1 MEKYLSNYISNMG
14 LISKTNKKLMTTT
27 TTTKTR
33 HQEKNIVKK
42 WLTGLNR
49 EFSKDETQLAKKHRR
64 KCSISLVIRKT
75 QIKTSLRLHLGM
87 NGSDK

>member
-14 LISKTNKKLMTTT
+14 LISKTNKELMTTT

-42 WLTGLNR
+42 RLTGLNG
-49 EFSKDETQLAKKHRR
+49 EFSKDETQLAKKH
-64 KCSISLVIRKT
+64 
-75 QIKTSLRLHLGM
+75 
-87 NGSDK
+87 

>member
-14 LISKTNKKLMTTT
+14 LISKTNKELMTT

-42 WLTGLNR
+42 RLTGLNG
-49 EFSKDETQLAKKHRR
+49 EFSKDEIQLAKKHRR

-75 QIKTSLRLHLGM
+75 QIKNSLRLHLGM
-87 NGSDK
+87 NG